1 MESGD
6 KYGFGSPFV
15 TEEYLAKRNP
25 VITVPPMEV

>member
-15 TEEYLAKRNP
+15 AGEYLAKRNP